1 MDLERSLNLGF
12 GFPAVVAVSP
22 SKQKVSTMKG
32 AFDDSNF
39 TGFLNDLISGRT
51 GHHDLKSKL
60 VFKKADNWDGN
71 DAKPIDDGYDDL

>member
-39 TGFLNDLISGRT
+39 SGFLNDLISGRT
-51 GHHDLKSKL
+51 GLDDLK
-60 VFKKADNWDGN
+60 
-71 DAKPIDDGYDDL
+71 